1 MTTKMNLNGTTRK
14 ALVAAIAELT
24 GEKPIYRA
32 MPTCNYD
39 IGEITVTK
47 DGSIVFPEGS
57 DILTGLA
64 AAGFFPEEAEPETAA
79 EMEEPTGLTVSLPM
93 DGFTEA
99 SLENLRKL
107 VEAKASLITKALGT
121 DRLDVTA
128 AEGKVSFPWWDRLP
142 EPEEAQAYMSFLAAL
157 SAMAKEAKRVL
168 AKETEV
174 ESEKYAFRCFLL
186 RLGFIGDDSKAARKT
201 LLRNLSG
208 HSAFRNKAEEDK
220 FRANQKAKRDA
231 AKAEKL
237 AAAAEAEEATA
248 VDEAASEEAE
258 EARTDD

>member
-1 MTTKMNLNGTTRK
+1 MKTKMNLNGTTRK

-24 GEKPIYRA
+24 GEKAIYRA

-47 DGSIVFPEGS
+47 DGSIVCPDGS

-79 EMEEPTGLTVSLPM
+79 ETEEPTGLTISLPE

-128 AEGKVSFPWWDRLP
+128 ADGKVSFPWWDRMP
-142 EPEEAQAYMSFLAAL
+142 EPDETQAYMSFLAAL
-157 SAMAKEAKRVL
+157 CAMAKEAKRVL
-168 AKETEV
+168 AKEAEV

-186 RLGFIGDDSKAARKT
+186 RLGFIGNDSKAARKT

-208 HSAFRNKAEEDK
+208 HSAFRNKAEEEK

-231 AKAEKL
+231 AKAKRL
-237 AAAAEAEEATA
+237 TAAAEEAVT
-248 VDEAASEEAE
+248 EAASEEPE
-258 EARTDD
+258 EVPSDD